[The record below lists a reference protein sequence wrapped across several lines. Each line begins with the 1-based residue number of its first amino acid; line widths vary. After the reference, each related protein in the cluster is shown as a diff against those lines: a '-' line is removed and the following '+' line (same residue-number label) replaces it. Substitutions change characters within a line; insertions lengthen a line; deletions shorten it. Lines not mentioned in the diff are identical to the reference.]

1 MSRCQG
7 LTDAEAAVLP
17 GMDGSATTAA
27 LGPGQFGKSAA
38 AAMDSNGAQRGTAG
52 GRAGARA

>member
-1 MSRCQG
+1 
-7 LTDAEAAVLP
+7 
-17 GMDGSATTAA
+17 MDGSATTAA

-52 GRAGARA
+52 GRAGARAQTVAFG